1 VSAQAGGGS
10 REPTPLL
17 PLFPNVLTSKMLNVQ
32 LITKLIVT
40 TPVGDIHLVV
50 NGSVLSSQ
58 IIGTE
63 TDDIFSRDSIGLK

>member
-1 VSAQAGGGS
+1 
-10 REPTPLL
+10 
-17 PLFPNVLTSKMLNVQ
+17 MLNVQ